1 MTMRDA
7 LASVLAVSACA
18 AGFAVGLAYFAALKR
33 TVKLF
38 GSGGGRLMAAALI
51 IGRLAGMAVFLGLA
65 AMLGAVPLLS
75 AFLGFLAARA
85 VAVRAVRRAS

>member
-1 MTMRDA
+1 MTTHDA
-7 LASVLAVSACA
+7 VASVLAVSACA

-33 TVKLF
+33 TVNLF
-38 GSGGGRLMAAALI
+38 GSGGGRLVAAALS
-51 IGRLAGMAVFLGLA
+51 IGRLVGMAGFLGLT
-65 AMLGAVPLLS
+65 AMLGAVPLLA